1 MVFIRAPRITR
12 TGPNV
17 ETLATRDGSPIL
29 IRQGRLLAATFHP
42 ELTDDTRVHQ
52 LFLDIV
58 RQKPRYQRP
67 SFFAHLC
74 SPLSLAIPHA

>member
-12 TGPNV
+12 TGLSV
-17 ETLATRDGSPIL
+17 ETLATRDNSPTL

-42 ELTDDTRVHQ
+42 ELTEDTRVHQ

-58 RQKPRYQRP
+58 RE
-67 SFFAHLC
+67 ATA
-74 SPLSLAIPHA
+74 LS

>member
-12 TGPNV
+12 TGASV
-17 ETLATRDGSPIL
+17 ETLATRDGSPTL

-42 ELTDDTRVHQ
+42 ELTEDTRVHQ

-58 RQKPRYQRP
+58 RDMK
-67 SFFAHLC
+67 A
-74 SPLSLAIPHA
+74 